1 MGGKVDRPNLSP
13 LGEPYQ
19 GMRPY
24 SSVILLACLTGLVLG
39 QEDDTE
45 DKKGKPN
52 VKGKCKNSGPKPKDS
67 IFQPYTKPYK
77 DNKCPCWWD
86 LSRNNCAC
94 CEEGTNAMQCGW
106 PMHKWCYKKS
116 DKGCPGVCNN
126 AYTLSGKGFP
136 CHNDPNNFDCA
147 WCTKKGFQCFP
158 DKWNGPD
165 SKAGSRCQAQ
175 KNQKYCKSVQG
186 DCRHIAGACPPE
198 RCEFQEKL
206 SKYMS
211 YYECQCPD
219 GFTGNGLQ
227 CMDANG
233 TWAVSGD
240 AYVELEMTLKSEVE
254 TFPFDP
260 STALPQGVELQ
271 DLIDQMDSVDCSG
284 SGCTSS
290 FNINEINN

>member
-1 MGGKVDRPNLSP
+1 MGGKVDRPYLSP

-106 PMHKWCYKKS
+106 PKHKWCYKKS

-147 WCTKKGFQCFP
+147 GARRRVSSASRT
-158 DKWNGPD
+158 NGTD
-165 SKAGSRCQAQ
+165 RTAR
-175 KNQKYCKSVQG
+175 
-186 DCRHIAGACPPE
+186 REAGA
-198 RCEFQEKL
+198 RRRR
-206 SKYMS
+206 
-211 YYECQCPD
+211 
-219 GFTGNGLQ
+219 TR
-227 CMDANG
+227 
-233 TWAVSGD
+233 
-240 AYVELEMTLKSEVE
+240 
-254 TFPFDP
+254 
-260 STALPQGVELQ
+260 STARVCRETA
-271 DLIDQMDSVDCSG
+271 D
-284 SGCTSS
+284 T
-290 FNINEINN
+290 